1 VFPARSASKRFSAA
15 SAATTWTRSSNRP
28 HYRRTSSLK
37 SRIHAFFLPSMCL
50 ALRSYYLSA
59 RCWCRREAGF
69 RGLLRFFIF
78 PDSSVLSQRNRCIFI
93 RRDRVSRELCS
104 LEAVRRPVSIGQ
116 SCPSSYYQKHLTVSS
131 GVMLGLNTV
140 NWTKCMTQQSMS
152 YRCRT

>member
-1 VFPARSASKRFSAA
+1 
-15 SAATTWTRSSNRP
+15 
-28 HYRRTSSLK
+28 
-37 SRIHAFFLPSMCL
+37 MCL

-78 PDSSVLSQRNRCIFI
+78 PDSSVLSPRNRCIFI

-104 LEAVRRPVSIGQ
+104 LEAVRRPVSIG
-116 SCPSSYYQKHLTVSS
+116 
-131 GVMLGLNTV
+131 VMLGLNTV